1 MPAGPIT
8 HTTPAAGNTGDESAW
23 HTAIVTPS
31 LLMSGRNI
39 LAVEVHQALP
49 TSSDIS
55 FNASLSAILP
65 LRSAFVPLVTR

>member
-1 MPAGPIT
+1 
-8 HTTPAAGNTGDESAW
+8 
-23 HTAIVTPS
+23 
-31 LLMSGRNI
+31 MSGRNI

-65 LRSAFVPLVTR
+65 LRRAFVPLMTR